1 MKKKIGLL
9 LFGIT
14 ATITAL
20 AGCSGDNSHEA
31 TAADGQDLVL
41 QYQSTP
47 GNVIFPELAE
57 ALGYLG
63 DVKLEKVSDMVGGP
77 ESIQFT
83 ATGETDFGSAFNG
96 AIIKSAAQ
104 GIHVK
109 AVIGS
114 YGSDEDTFIG
124 YYTLEG
130 RDIKT
135 AKDLIGKKIGINI
148 LGAHSEFAIKQF
160 LRNNGLTEKEIRQ
173 VELVVVPGSSAEQ
186 ILRAGQVDV
195 VALSGISRDRA
206 LETGGIRAVFKD
218 IDLFG
223 NFTAGTYFFTEDYIR
238 QNPETVKQFTEGVA
252 KAIEWARTT
261 PVEEVIEKYKEIVRS
276 REGNE
281 TTDNLKYYKGTGIA
295 EEGGLITDE
304 EFQVWIDWLVESGEL
319 KKGQIN
325 AQDLYSNE
333 YNPYAK

>member
-1 MKKKIGLL
+1 MKEKIRLWL
-9 LFGIT
+9 
-14 ATITAL
+14 TIMIAIALL
-20 AGCSGDNSHEA
+20 AGCAGDNIKET
-31 TAADGQDLVL
+31 TASDGQDLVL

-47 GNVIFPELAE
+47 GNVSFPELAE

-63 DVKLEKVSDMVGGP
+63 DVKLEKVSDSVGGP

-83 ATGETDFGSAFNG
+83 ATGQTDFGSAFNG
-96 AIIKSAAQ
+96 AIVKSVAQ
-104 GIHVK
+104 GVAIK
-109 AVIGS
+109 PVIAS

-124 YYTLEG
+124 YYTLEESG
-130 RDIKT
+130 IKK

-160 LRNNGLTEKEIRQ
+160 LRDNGLTEKEIQQ
-173 VELVVVPGSSAEQ
+173 VELIVVPGSSAEQ
-186 ILRAGQVDV
+186 ILRAGQIDV

-206 LETGGIRAVFKD
+206 LETGGIRAVYKD
-218 IDLFG
+218 TDLFG
-223 NFTAGTYFFTEDYIR
+223 NFTAGTYFFTEEYIQ
-238 QNPETVKQFTEGVA
+238 QNPDTVKQFTEGVA

-261 PVEEVIEKYKEIVRS
+261 PTEEVIAKYKEIVKS

-319 KKGQIN
+319 KKGQIT
-325 AQDLYSNE
+325 AQDLYTND